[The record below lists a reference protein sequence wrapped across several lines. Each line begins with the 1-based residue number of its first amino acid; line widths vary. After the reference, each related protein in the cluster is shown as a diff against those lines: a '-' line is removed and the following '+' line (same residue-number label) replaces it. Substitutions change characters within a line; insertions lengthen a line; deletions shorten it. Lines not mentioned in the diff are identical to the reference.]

1 MPSLALWALSH
12 TGPIGAR
19 GSPVSLSISPFGAAA
34 RQERKRVEL
43 VPPDSLQ
50 WTPPIALALCQSLS
64 VRSLSRDAL
73 WRGMPSTA
81 QSSSPRSL
89 PLNDYGTPCGVPQGS
104 TSSHMIDT
112 SSRRDAGSVRAD
124 SRTTRGP
131 AARERLW
138 GESFSGRLLA
148 QVFEES
154 LLLFAGQELVVSG
167 DRVEQD
173 LRVAIVQVRSCK
185 EVGTNHLQTVTA
197 RFVRAQHPRC
207 RLDRLLDDRDLALV
221 NLEVDQLR
229 RLLFPSRQFLLPLP
243 PEVLLRQLSSF
254 VQPGCTIEV
263 LTVPAGE
270 FR

>member
-89 PLNDYGTPCGVPQGS
+89 PLNDYGTPCGAPQGS

-138 GESFSGRLLA
+138 ANHSQDAYSRRFSRKACCCSPGKNLKYREIELSRISGSPLSKCAPARKSA
-148 QVFEES
+148 QIIS
-154 LLLFAGQELVVSG
+154 RQY
-167 DRVEQD
+167 
-173 LRVAIVQVRSCK
+173 
-185 EVGTNHLQTVTA
+185 
-197 RFVRAQHPRC
+197 P
-207 RLDRLLDDRDLALV
+207 RDLSV
-221 NLEVDQLR
+221 
-229 RLLFPSRQFLLPLP
+229 PSISAAVSIACSR
-243 PEVLLRQLSSF
+243 S
-254 VQPGCTIEV
+254 
-263 LTVPAGE
+263 
-270 FR
+270 